1 MAQENQQQAP
11 KYGREYSEK
20 DSLISTTTPDSN
32 ITYANEV
39 FCKVAGYEEE
49 ELLGKPHN
57 EVRHQSM
64 PKAAFG
70 QLWSYIQS
78 GKSWM
83 GLVKNQCKDSIEH
96 YWVTAFVTPIKD
108 SNGNIIEYQSV
119 RSKPSHDEIDR
130 AQRAYEQLNSGKS
143 GMPPIRMRYSI
154 IQYALSLIV
163 FAISIYEAAISL
175 NSNIALCSTMVLTS
189 FLLAT
194 VTFIQNKRLAR
205 IKSFAKDAYDN
216 PLMEKIYTNHYDD
229 FSPLELS
236 FRMRKAE
243 LRAVV
248 ARSSETTAS
257 ILDLAE
263 NQYAVAQ
270 GIKESIYNQS
280 QETEQVATAVTEMS
294 HSIREVAGNAQDAS
308 DLTRGANEAAT
319 LGRDKVD
326 TTINAV
332 ENLAQELNT
341 AKDVVAEVAENSK
354 QIESILEVIGAIAEQ
369 TNLLA
374 LNAAIEAARAGEAGR
389 GFAVVADEVRNLASK
404 TQASTDEVHTMIDQL
419 KGSTESAVTT
429 MEKGVELSE
438 QCTTRANETGEA
450 FETIADML
458 NKITDTS
465 HHIAAAV
472 EEQASVTEEI
482 DRNVNNI
489 KELAENTVSTSED
502 SVVHTSELVDKLQAL
517 DRLIIQFNR

>member
-1 MAQENQQQAP
+1 MAQDNQQTAP

-20 DSLISTTTPDSN
+20 DSLISTTTPDSH
-32 ITYANEV
+32 ITYANEI
-39 FCKVAGYEEE
+39 FCKIAGYEQE
-49 ELLGKPHN
+49 ELIGKPHN

-64 PKAAFG
+64 PKAAFA
-70 QLWSYIQS
+70 QLWSYIQA
-78 GKSWM
+78 GNSWM

-108 SNGNIIEYQSV
+108 RDGNIIEYQSV
-119 RSKPSHDEIDR
+119 RTKPTHGEVDR
-130 AQRAYEQLNSGKS
+130 AEKAYAQLNAGKT
-143 GMPPIRMRYSI
+143 GIPPLRMRYSI
-154 IQYALSLIV
+154 FQYILALIIFVL
-163 FAISIYEAAISL
+163 SIYEAATSAST
-175 NSNIALCSTMVLTS
+175 NMTLCATMVITS
-189 FLLAT
+189 FLLAY
-194 VTFIQNKRLAR
+194 VTFVQNRRLAR
-205 IKSFAKDAYDN
+205 IKSFARDAYNN

-248 ARSSETTAS
+248 ARSSETTTS

-280 QETEQVATAVTEMS
+280 QETELVATAVTEMS

-332 ENLAQELNT
+332 ENLAEELNT
-341 AKDVVAEVAENSK
+341 AKEVVAEVAENSK

-404 TQASTDEVHTMIDQL
+404 TQTSTDEVHAMIDQL
-419 KGSTESAVTT
+419 KGSTESAVRT

-489 KELAENTVSTSED
+489 KELAENTVNTSEH
-502 SVVHTSELVDKLQAL
+502 SVEHTSQLVDKLQAL